1 MMQQDYVAE
10 GVLER
15 LGDLENH
22 PDATQI
28 VLHGASH
35 APASPCLSSAVEGAE
50 KKLVGCSQL

>member
-10 GVLER
+10 GVLDS
-15 LGDLENH
+15 LGDLDNH

-28 VLHGASH
+28 VLHDASH
-35 APASPCLSSAVEGAE
+35 ISRLPLPSAVERVE